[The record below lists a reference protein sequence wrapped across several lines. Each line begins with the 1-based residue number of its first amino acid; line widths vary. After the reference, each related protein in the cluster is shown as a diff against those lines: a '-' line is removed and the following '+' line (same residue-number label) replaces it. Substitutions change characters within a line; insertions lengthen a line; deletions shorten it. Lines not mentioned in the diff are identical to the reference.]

1 MRRLVCLS
9 VVLSLMTLSIS
20 ILGCGSG
27 GSLSSNSPSGNP
39 SPSPKPNP
47 QAHSV
52 AISWQPSVSSGV
64 TSYNVYRSN
73 VSGGPYTRVGNVS
86 SSSFTDNNVTAGM
99 TYFYV
104 VTSLNG
110 SQVESA
116 VSAEIK
122 SVVPTP

>member
-9 VVLSLMTLSIS
+9 IVLSSMTLSIS

-27 GSLSSNSPSGNP
+27 GSLSSNSSSGNP
-39 SPSPKPNP
+39 SPSPTPNP

-64 TSYNVYRSN
+64 TSYNVYRST

-116 VSAEIK
+116 VSPEIK